1 MFPLSLRWHTLTRMV
16 TSWPTINKPPG
27 CKLYMQV
34 ETRVSNFYIYAH
46 VNVMQNV
53 SKYSLTKRF
62 FRLTIRIIIII
73 TIIMITIIN
82 KVLATLKWPRRFFT
96 FSQIKKKLILKDTPF
111 NNIKSNMVKLSCGV
125 DKSIWIEFISFDK

>member
-16 TSWPTINKPPG
+16 TNWPTINKPPG

-34 ETRVSNFYIYAH
+34 ETRVSNFYIHAH

-82 KVLATLKWPRRFFT
+82 KVLATLKWPRRFFAD
-96 FSQIKKKLILKDTPF
+96 KKKLILKDTPF
-111 NNIKSNMVKLSCGV
+111 NNIKSNMVICGV
-125 DKSIWIEFISFDK
+125 DKSVWIEFISFDK

>member
-34 ETRVSNFYIYAH
+34 KTRVSNFYIHAH

-96 FSQIKKKLILKDTPF
+96 DKKKLILKDTPF

-125 DKSIWIEFISFDK
+125 DKSVWIEFISFDK

>member
-16 TSWPTINKPPG
+16 TNWPTINKPPG

-34 ETRVSNFYIYAH
+34 ETRVSNFYIHAH

-82 KVLATLKWPRRFFT
+82 KVLATLKWPRRFFAD
-96 FSQIKKKLILKDTPF
+96 KKKLILKDTPF

-125 DKSIWIEFISFDK
+125 DKSVWIEFISDDK